1 MCLLIQ
7 VCNIHVYI
15 MYLHMCVVCIYFDV
29 YMLYM
34 LLWADKKIRRYTLSY
49 QPGFRGKEVI
59 VGGRDKWKRK
69 WEENFIKITCINYHV
84 WTYVWHWEQTIHTSE
99 NKMWNFSVLRTLFPS
114 LNFLKKDFS
123 INIWKSSL
131 SSLVSI
137 CYLLIWLL
145 SAEKQKKKNDSEDWC
160 INNGQGRHNLGF
172 PKSIAHKDSHH
183 NCD

>member
-145 SAEKQKKKNDSEDWC
+145 SAEKQKKKKW
-160 INNGQGRHNLGF
+160 QWRLMYQ
-172 PKSIAHKDSHH
+172 
-183 NCD
+183 